1 MLNEKRAW
9 PRKRTPTKAF
19 KRHTT
24 LINTKFA
31 DSYINEKNCNEKQVN
46 KNMNFRSVVTWAW
59 QKNNNKVYKNNTG
72 A

>member
-1 MLNEKRAW
+1 MKKRAW
-9 PRKRTPTKAF
+9 PRNRTPTKTF

-46 KNMNFRSVVTWAW
+46 KNMNFRSVVTWTW
-59 QKNNNKVYKNNTG
+59 
-72 A
+72 

>member
-9 PRKRTPTKAF
+9 PRKRTPSKTF
-19 KRHTT
+19 KSHTT

-46 KNMNFRSVVTWAW
+46 KNMNFRSAVTWTW

>member
-1 MLNEKRAW
+1 MLNGKRAW
-9 PRKRTPTKAF
+9 PIKRTPANKF

-46 KNMNFRSVVTWAW
+46 KNMNFRSVVTWTW

-72 A
+72 V